1 MWKYLKEKA
10 LFFTWSPGP
19 GVFCDLFFL
28 FGLVEFLYKPWTM
41 LLAFWSRD
49 VRSSACLPIVIL
61 NRGCTFVP
69 TLKRLLRAS
78 RLFLLPQCMQEPL
91 AKHSAVL
98 RPTLPGLLCAFP
110 CAAKKY
116 YINKIIINSKEK
128 MVIWLMVTKVSVH
141 GQLAYS
147 IWACMRSNI
156 MTEIYGRG
164 NCSLGWEQ
172 RQERSESQYFC
183 YRHAHSNWPH

>member
-10 LFFTWSPGP
+10 LFFTWSTGP
-19 GVFCDLFFL
+19 GVFLDLFFL

-49 VRSSACLPIVIL
+49 VRSSVCLPI
-61 NRGCTFVP
+61 VP
-69 TLKRLLRAS
+69 TLKRLLQTS

-110 CAAKKY
+110 CAAQARKPKPTLLLLYLPLIRLQFWGRKWMTWFHSGLVSCAKQLSTTVAKY
-116 YINKIIINSKEK
+116 PEKI
-128 MVIWLMVTKVSVH
+128 
-141 GQLAYS
+141 
-147 IWACMRSNI
+147 
-156 MTEIYGRG
+156 
-164 NCSLGWEQ
+164 SLGV
-172 RQERSESQYFC
+172 SGMM
-183 YRHAHSNWPH
+183 AP